1 MPYKGSATVTS
12 NGQTYEVQ
20 ADLRVSEN
28 GRYWSG
34 RLTAASP
41 DICLMIQ
48 QDNRPRLRLPDGS
61 EDTFTFLE
69 LALGKPTVVI
79 FGSGAPPFE

>member
-1 MPYKGSATVTS
+1 MGSATVTS

-20 ADLRVSEN
+20 VDLRASEN

-41 DICLMIQ
+41 DICFEIQ
-48 QDNRPRLRLPDGS
+48 QDQRPRLRLPDGS

-69 LALGKPTVVI
+69 WTLNMSAVTI